1 MERRREE
8 GKVGWKVIASPILKF
23 AGAGSVL
30 GLCPTAWERSS
41 EQELLWR
48 NFEVA
53 EEMRHAH

>member
-8 GKVGWKVIASPILKF
+8 GKVGWKVIASHILKF

-30 GLCPTAWERSS
+30 ELCPTAWERSS